1 MSSGSEKQF
10 ERVICL
16 RQLWTMPTTEIRK
29 GRQST
34 GDRGHTAPVA
44 SESSFHR
51 WFLVCVS

>member
-16 RQLWTMPTTEIRK
+16 CQLWTMPTTEIRK